1 MRKFAFVILNESDE
15 IIDRYN
21 LDYVTNLSGL
31 GYKLKVSTISTDVED
46 YVTKIIQEKKALT
59 FTVTH
64 LTGYSGGQSL
74 VNFLQQYNDSD
85 LCLEYNNGIEV
96 LYLECKVND
105 VGKTELSEYSGV
117 LEQNISILP
126 LTPFFEK
133 VENNVTIE
141 RSSVGKCYPFK
152 YAYSY
157 GLIETLDNEIDN
169 VYIKEI
175 PLIVEIYGVISNPII
190 TLRDAETNT
199 VYNEVRFL
207 GVDLLDGQKIIIN
220 SAQKKIWFDNG
231 SGVLVD
237 YYYKLDEA
245 YDSFLRASALI
256 TSKLTLNLG
265 ISDTGYLTGRRRQY
279 KL

>member
-85 LCLEYNNGIEV
+85 LCLEYNNGLEV

-105 VGKTELSEYSGV
+105 VGKTELSEFSGV

-133 VENNVTIE
+133 VENATRIE
-141 RSSVGKCYPFK
+141 RSSVGKSYPFH

-157 GLIETLDNEIDN
+157 GLIETLDNEIEN

-175 PLIVEIYGVISNPII
+175 PLIVEIYGVISNPIV
-190 TLRDAETNT
+190 TLRNATTNV

-207 GVDLLDGQKIIIN
+207 GVDLLAGQKIIIN
-220 SAQKKIWFDNG
+220 SAQKKIWFDDGTGN
-231 SGVLVD
+231 LVD

-245 YDSFLRASALI
+245 YDSYLRASSLT

-265 ISDTGYLTGRRRQY
+265 INDTGYLTGRRRQY

>member
-1 MRKFAFVILNESDE
+1 MRKFAFVILDESDN

-64 LTGYSGGQSL
+64 LTGYSGGRSL

-85 LCLEYNNGIEV
+85 MCLEYDNGIEV
-96 LYLECKVND
+96 LYVECKVND
-105 VGKTELSEYSGV
+105 VGKTELSAFSGV

-133 VENNVTIE
+133 VENTITIE
-141 RSSVGKCYPFK
+141 RSSLGKNYPFH
-152 YAYSY
+152 YSYSY
-157 GLIETLDNEIDN
+157 GLVATLDNEIEN
-169 VYIKEI
+169 VYIREI
-175 PLIVEIYGVISNPII
+175 PLVITIYGTISNPVI
-190 TLRDAETNT
+190 TLRDSETNT

-207 GVDLLDGQKIIIN
+207 GVDLAEGQSIIIN
-220 SAQKKIWFDNG
+220 SAQKKIWYDDG
-231 SGVLVD
+231 SGVLID

-245 YDSFLRASALI
+245 YDSFLRASSLT
-256 TSKLTLNLG
+256 TSKLTVNLAIG
-265 ISDTGYLTGRRRQY
+265 DTGYLTGRRRQY

>member
-1 MRKFAFVILNESDE
+1 MRKFAFVILNESDA
-15 IIDRYN
+15 IVDRYN

-64 LTGYSGGQSL
+64 LTGYAGGQSL
-74 VNFLQQYNDSD
+74 VNFLQRYNDSD
-85 LCLEYNNGIEV
+85 MCLEYNNGIEI
-96 LYLECKVND
+96 LYLECKVDD

-133 VENNVTIE
+133 IENDITIK
-141 RSSVGKCYPFK
+141 RSTIGKTYPYK
-152 YAYSY
+152 YKYSY
-157 GLIETLDNEIDN
+157 GITETLDNKIEN

-175 PLIVEIYGVISNPII
+175 PLIVEIYGTISNPIV
-190 TLRDAETNT
+190 TLRDATTNV

-207 GVDLLDGQKIIIN
+207 GVDLLAGQKIIIN
-220 SAQKKIWFDNG
+220 SAQKKIWFDDGTGN
-231 SGVLVD
+231 LVD

-245 YDSFLRASALI
+245 YDSYLRATPLT

>member
-1 MRKFAFVILNESDE
+1 MRKFAFVILDESDN

-64 LTGYSGGQSL
+64 LTGYSGGRSL

-85 LCLEYNNGIEV
+85 MCLEYDNGIEV
-96 LYLECKVND
+96 LYVECKVND
-105 VGKTELSEYSGV
+105 VGKTELSAFSGV

-133 VENNVTIE
+133 VENTITIE
-141 RSSVGKCYPFK
+141 RSSLGKNYPFH
-152 YAYSY
+152 YSYSY
-157 GLIETLDNEIDN
+157 GLVATLDNEIEN
-169 VYIKEI
+169 VYIREI
-175 PLIVEIYGVISNPII
+175 PLVITIYGTISNPVI
-190 TLRDAETNT
+190 TLRDSETNT

-207 GVDLLDGQKIIIN
+207 GVDLAEGQSIIIN
-220 SAQKKIWFDNG
+220 SAQKKIWYNDG
-231 SGVLVD
+231 SGVLID

-245 YDSFLRASALI
+245 YDSFLRASSLT
-256 TSKLTLNLG
+256 TSKLTVNLAIG
-265 ISDTGYLTGRRRQY
+265 DTGYLTGRRRQY

>member
-1 MRKFAFVILNESDE
+1 MRKFAFVILDESDN

-64 LTGYSGGQSL
+64 LTGYSGGRSL

-85 LCLEYNNGIEV
+85 MCLEYDNGIEV
-96 LYLECKVND
+96 LYVECKVND
-105 VGKTELSEYSGV
+105 VGKTELSAFSGV

-133 VENNVTIE
+133 VENTITIE
-141 RSSVGKCYPFK
+141 RSSLGKNYPFH
-152 YAYSY
+152 YSYSY
-157 GLIETLDNEIDN
+157 GLVATLDNEIEN
-169 VYIKEI
+169 VYIREI
-175 PLIVEIYGVISNPII
+175 PLVITICGTISNPII
-190 TLRDAETNT
+190 TLRDSETNT

-207 GVDLLDGQKIIIN
+207 GVDLAEGQSIIIN
-220 SAQKKIWFDNG
+220 SAQKKIWYNDG
-231 SGVLVD
+231 SGVLID

-245 YDSFLRASALI
+245 YDSFLRASSLT
-256 TSKLTLNLG
+256 TSKLTVNLAIG
-265 ISDTGYLTGRRRQY
+265 DTGYLTGRRRQY

>member
-85 LCLEYNNGIEV
+85 LCLEYDNGIEI

-126 LTPFFEK
+126 LTPFFAK
-133 VENNVTIE
+133 IENDITIK
-141 RSSVGKCYPFK
+141 RSTIGKTYPYK
-152 YAYSY
+152 YKYSY
-157 GLIETLDNEIDN
+157 GITETLDNEIEN

-175 PLIVEIYGVISNPII
+175 PLIVEIYGTISNPIV
-190 TLRDAETNT
+190 TLRDTETNT
-199 VYNEVRFL
+199 IYNEVRFS
-207 GVDLLDGQKIIIN
+207 GVDLLAGQKIIIN
-220 SAQKKIWFDNG
+220 SAQKKIWFDDGTGN
-231 SGVLVD
+231 LVD

>member
-1 MRKFAFVILNESDE
+1 MRKFAFVILDESDL
-15 IIDRYN
+15 IVDRYN

-46 YVTKIIQEKKALT
+46 YVTKIIQEKKPLT

-85 LCLEYNNGIEV
+85 LCLEYNNGIDV

-105 VGKTELSEYSGV
+105 VGKTELSEFSRV

-141 RSSVGKCYPFK
+141 KSSIGKSYPFH
-152 YAYSY
+152 YPYSY
-157 GLIETLDNEIDN
+157 GLIETLDNEIEN
-169 VYIKEI
+169 IYIKEI
-175 PLIVEIYGVISNPII
+175 PLIVEIYGTISNPIV
-190 TLRDAETNT
+190 TLRDSETNT

-207 GVDLLDGQKIIIN
+207 GVDLLAGQKIIIN

-231 SGVLVD
+231 TGNLVD

-245 YDSFLRASALI
+245 YDSFLRASPLI
-256 TSKLTLNLG
+256 TSKLTINLG

>member
-64 LTGYSGGQSL
+64 LTGYSGGSSL

-105 VGKTELSEYSGV
+105 VGKTELSEFSGV

-141 RSSVGKCYPFK
+141 RSSVGKCYPFH

-157 GLIETLDNEIDN
+157 GLIETLDNEIEN

-175 PLIVEIYGVISNPII
+175 PLIVEIYGVISNPIV
-190 TLRDAETNT
+190 TLRDAETNAI
-199 VYNEVRFL
+199 YNEVRFL
-207 GVDLLDGQKIIIN
+207 GVDLLVGQKIIIN

-231 SGVLVD
+231 NGVLVD

-265 ISDTGYLTGRRRQY
+265 INDTGYLTGRRRQY

>member
-1 MRKFAFVILNESDE
+1 MIENVRKFAFVILNESDE

-21 LDYVTNLSGL
+21 LDSVTDISGL
-31 GYKLKVSTISTDVED
+31 GYSLKVSTIDTDI
-46 YVTKIIQEKKALT
+46 TKIIQNKKNITLKY
-59 FTVTH
+59 FSDS
-64 LTGYSGGQSL
+64 GYSGGNSFSSWIES
-74 VNFLQQYNDSD
+74 NIEKKM
-85 LCLEYNNGIEV
+85 CLEYFDTQKKLYISGIIINNE
-96 LYLECKVND
+96 KD
-105 VGKTELSEYSGV
+105 ELDFFGS
-117 LEQNISILP
+117 LQQRLTFQP

-133 VENNVTIE
+133 VENTVTIE
-141 RSSVGKCYPFK
+141 RSSVGKSYPFH

-157 GLIETLDNEIDN
+157 GLIETLDNEIEN

-190 TLRDAETNT
+190 TLRDSTTN
-199 VYNEVRFL
+199 VIYNEVRFL
-207 GVDLLDGQKIIIN
+207 GVDLLAGQKIIIN

>member
-1 MRKFAFVILNESDE
+1 MRKFAFVILDESDN

-64 LTGYSGGQSL
+64 LTGYSGGRSL

-85 LCLEYNNGIEV
+85 MCLEYDNGIEV
-96 LYLECKVND
+96 LYVECKVND
-105 VGKTELSEYSGV
+105 VGKTELSAFSGV

-133 VENNVTIE
+133 VENTITIE
-141 RSSVGKCYPFK
+141 RSSLGKNYPFH
-152 YAYSY
+152 YSYSY
-157 GLIETLDNEIDN
+157 GLVATLDNEIEN
-169 VYIKEI
+169 VYIREI
-175 PLIVEIYGVISNPII
+175 PLVITICGTISNPII
-190 TLRDAETNT
+190 TLRDSETNT

-207 GVDLLDGQKIIIN
+207 GVDLAEGQSIIIN
-220 SAQKKIWFDNG
+220 SAQKKIWYDDG
-231 SGVLVD
+231 SGVLID

-245 YDSFLRASALI
+245 YDSFLRASSLT
-256 TSKLTLNLG
+256 TSKLTVNLAIG
-265 ISDTGYLTGRRRQY
+265 DTGYLTGRRRQY

>member
-85 LCLEYNNGIEV
+85 MCLEYNNGIEV

-133 VENNVTIE
+133 VENITRIE
-141 RSSVGKCYPFK
+141 RSSVGKCYPFH

-175 PLIVEIYGVISNPII
+175 PLIVEIYGVISNPIV

-199 VYNEVRFL
+199 IYNEVRFL
-207 GVDLLDGQKIIIN
+207 GVDLLDGQRIIIN
-220 SAQKKIWFDNG
+220 SAQKKIWLDNG
-231 SGVLVD
+231 TGNLVD